1 MKLIVCTLLLL
12 TLGACAS
19 YQDKANETAQA
30 APAAEVKQAE
40 AAYNGHCPMGLCL
53 KKMVKG
59 DEKYDVEYKGKRYI
73 FSSPEARDKFLSNI
87 DKNIKAA
94 DQHWAKNAGERAQ

>member
-1 MKLIVCTLLLL
+1 MKLIVSTLLLL

-19 YQDKANETAQA
+19 YHQKPNEAAQA
-30 APAAEVKQAE
+30 APVAAEVKNP

-73 FSSPEARDKFLSNI
+73 FSSPEARDKFVSNI
-87 DKNIKAA
+87 DANIKKANN
-94 DQHWAKNAGERAQ
+94 HWARNGERAQ